1 MRPNKPTLDL
11 PVRSSVKRT
20 RCSNTHDA
28 KHSQSGFWAIA
39 VNPAVDG
46 VWRGGRGIHY
56 PIERHIPRSRPAN
69 DHASPGHRVMSFS
82 SGVFFQGPNQAL
94 DIEYP
99 EGIAGRIADLIPVM
113 REGFH
118 DIGVWIDIRVQPVP
132 LEPQRNQITRTDVR
146 VRGYE
151 HLDTEPDRRLGAAG
165 QVAVRMQLRLR
176 ETGPRVVG
184 GWKVGLQPDLRHQ

>member
-1 MRPNKPTLDL
+1 
-11 PVRSSVKRT
+11 
-20 RCSNTHDA
+20 
-28 KHSQSGFWAIA
+28 
-39 VNPAVDG
+39 
-46 VWRGGRGIHY
+46 
-56 PIERHIPRSRPAN
+56 
-69 DHASPGHRVMSFS
+69 MSFS

-146 VRGYE
+146 VRAEG
-151 HLDTEPDRRLGAAG
+151 RFAA
-165 QVAVRMQLRLR
+165 
-176 ETGPRVVG
+176 
-184 GWKVGLQPDLRHQ
+184 